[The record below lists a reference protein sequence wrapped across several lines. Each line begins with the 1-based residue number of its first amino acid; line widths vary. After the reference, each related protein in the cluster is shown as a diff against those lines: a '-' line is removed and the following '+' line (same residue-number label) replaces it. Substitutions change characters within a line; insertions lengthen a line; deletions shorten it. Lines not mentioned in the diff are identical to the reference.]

1 MKFYVNRI
9 VIKVYREDGY
19 AAQQVKEQIYRESE
33 WSVLVP
39 DEMIVVDSDTNK
51 AVITPEIMA
60 FAISDVSDRTGW
72 DIISCRVVQVKQ

>member
-1 MKFYVNRI
+1 MKFYVDRI
-9 VIKVYREDGY
+9 AIKVDAEEGY
-19 AAQQVKEQIYRESE
+19 IAQVVKQQIYRESE
-33 WSVLVP
+33 FVVLVP

-72 DIISCRVVQVKQ
+72 DIISCKVKQ